1 MPKPV
6 KSAVNGKGIY
16 RPAHQSQRLESSLPV
31 YKYLTPQAGNIGG
44 AWVTSGHFL
53 DFQIPQRSVETL
65 TSQMLRFNV
74 ANAENAALTS
84 PPSPHYVEA
93 IEVRIGTELVET
105 IYPQDMFTETIGF
118 KSLDELDSLNE
129 VLKCGTD
136 YVTSAQTIAVGSSY
150 VYLPFVCLLNACKL
164 YIKTLDDLV
173 SFRVYFPNEFW
184 GSKSVTLSDVTLI
197 LEEAKSNDAATQAD
211 AHKSGIT
218 YGTIVRQHQTIQVA
232 RAEDDGEKQVDLTG
246 INGHSAGLVIYANT
260 GAKKAY
266 DGSTSKINDIV
277 RRLPISEMTL
287 LDQMGSKLTEKFQ
300 GDWMNSFVWLNQVG
314 TPYPARTHG
323 NTYLMPFAETF
334 RYSVEN
340 GVHTGERKLTGNEK
354 LLIGAYD
361 GDAATWSLN
370 VCNYRYVSLVF
381 FDNKFVRIVRN
392 FD

>member
-1 MPKPV
+1 MPRPV

-31 YKYLTPQAGNIGG
+31 YKYLTPQAGNIAG

-65 TSQMLRFNV
+65 SSQMIRFNV
-74 ANAENAALTS
+74 TNGGASLSS
-84 PPSPHYVEA
+84 PPSVHFIEA

-105 IYPQDMFTETIGF
+105 IYPQDMFTETVGF

-129 VLKCGTD
+129 VLKVGKD
-136 YVTSAQTIAVGSSY
+136 YVTSDQTLPAGNSY

-164 YIKTLDDLV
+164 YLKTLDDLV

-184 GSKSVTLSDVTLI
+184 GSKDVKLSDITLI
-197 LEEAKSNDAATQAD
+197 LEEAKSNDSATQAD

-232 RAEDDGEKQVDLTG
+232 RPADDGEKQVDLTG
-246 INGHSAGLVIYANT
+246 INGHSAGLIIYANT
-260 GAKKAY
+260 GGKKAY
-266 DGSTSKINDIV
+266 SGATSKIDELV
-277 RRLPISEMTL
+277 QRLPVSELTL

-314 TPYPARTHG
+314 TPYPAREHG

-340 GVHTGERKLTGNEK
+340 GIHTGERKLTGNEK
-354 LLIGAYD
+354 LLIGAYSGAD
-361 GDAATWSLN
+361 ATWSLN